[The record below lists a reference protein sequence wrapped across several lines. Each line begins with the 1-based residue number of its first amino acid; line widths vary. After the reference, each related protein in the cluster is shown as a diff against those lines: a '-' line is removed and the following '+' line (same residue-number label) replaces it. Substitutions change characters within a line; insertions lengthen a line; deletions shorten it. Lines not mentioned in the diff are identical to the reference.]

1 MPTKPVHKPAGI
13 PEGGQFAAT
22 AHSDEVPSLAAKPV
36 RPAETLRRL
45 RGHNFYPSA
54 REMEKW
60 PPIYTNDSID
70 LPDQPIV
77 AHYFQGG
84 ADWWVTEYDPER
96 NQVFGFAQLAGHG
109 RGEWGY
115 SSLTEIEQ
123 LRGQFGLPI
132 ERELDFKPGTLA
144 KECIP
149 QYVAEEAERKAEEEA
164 NAASSAALAAAAEK
178 SAGQAAAEPV
188 VEDDDERDFDWP
200 EDEGDP
206 LSPEDRAQWD
216 SHHRFAYNYAA
227 SVLGTKG
234 FESRDQAERFAG
246 FAANAYM
253 DSGWDGMM
261 DIHGVVDDW
270 HAQEYPNG

>member
-1 MPTKPVHKPAGI
+1 MTTTQARQPEGI
-13 PEGGQFAAT
+13 PVGGQFAAT
-22 AHSDEVPSLAAKPV
+22 AHSDEVPALEAKPA

-54 REMEKW
+54 AVMAKW
-60 PPIYTNDSID
+60 PPIYTNDEID

-84 ADWWVTEYDPER
+84 ADWWVTEYDPRTNE
-96 NQVFGFAQLAGHG
+96 VFGFAQLAGHG

-132 ERELDFKPGTLA
+132 ERELDFTPGTLA

-149 QYVAEEAERKAEEEA
+149 QYIAEDRERKEAEQAQQLVDR
-164 NAASSAALAAAAEK
+164 AAKLET
-178 SAGQAAAEPV
+178 GWDLPDNETM
-188 VEDDDERDFDWP
+188 DEVT
-200 EDEGDP
+200 
-206 LSPEDRAQWD
+206 EDRDLEYEWPDDTDPMSPDDRKLWD
-216 SHHRFAYNYAA
+216 GFHRHAYNYAHEI
-227 SVLGTKG
+227 LGVTG
-234 FESRDQAERFAG
+234 FEDRDTIERFAV
-246 FAANAYM
+246 FAANAYQEA
-253 DSGWDGMM
+253 DWNGMM

-270 HAQEYPNG
+270 MAQERPLG